1 MKMKLNT
8 KTIAIGAI
16 VILAIALSAIPSS
29 IFQDAKAQTFR
40 GDKFVEGRGLTGT
53 ITCPSGSEVSSASAV
68 MQFNVKQSKGG
79 QFGGQFDIFET
90 VNFGSKNGAI
100 LNGHITGKSF
110 TLTGIESQ
118 DAICNPS
125 SSFISTTFTIT
136 GTCRGNTV
144 MLTAANG
151 ETGIFSGSVACA

>member
-29 IFQDAKAQTFR
+29 IYQVATAQTFR
-40 GDKFVEGRGLTGT
+40 GDKIVLGYGLSGT
-53 ITCPSGSEVSSASAV
+53 ITCPSGSPVSDSSAV
-68 MQFNVKQSKGG
+68 LQFNVKQSKGG
-79 QFGGQFDIFET
+79 QFGGQFNIFGTE
-90 VNFGSKNGAI
+90 NFGGKNGEI
-100 LNGHITGKSF
+100 LNGHITGRGF

-125 SSFISTTFTIT
+125 SSLISTTFTIT